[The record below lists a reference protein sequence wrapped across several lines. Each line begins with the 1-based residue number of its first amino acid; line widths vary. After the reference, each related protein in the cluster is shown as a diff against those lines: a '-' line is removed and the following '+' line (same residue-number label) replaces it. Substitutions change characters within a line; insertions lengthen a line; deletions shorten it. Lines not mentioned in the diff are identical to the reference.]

1 MKKPIM
7 VIPDEALDE
16 VFADAMEITQ
26 AMNMDAAGL
35 SILEERIKN
44 FRKFQVKLDVVIY
57 DDLSVEFRIPKQPEL
72 TN

>member
-26 AMNMDAAGL
+26 AMNMDVEGL

-72 TN
+72 PN